1 VKETA
6 YHYDAETPGCQT
18 AEVVLPGGTGKINVT
33 IDYEYD
39 DLNRITSAIYTDA
52 ENTGAAVTKPSS
64 SKLAQYVNGTPAYYW
79 QSKKTH
85 SSG

>member
-1 VKETA
+1 LVKVTA
-6 YHYDAETPGCQT
+6 YHNGAVTPGCQT

-52 ENTGAAVTKPSS
+52 ENIGDVVTKPSS
-64 SKLAQYVNGTPAYYW
+64 GK
-79 QSKKTH
+79 
-85 SSG
+85 